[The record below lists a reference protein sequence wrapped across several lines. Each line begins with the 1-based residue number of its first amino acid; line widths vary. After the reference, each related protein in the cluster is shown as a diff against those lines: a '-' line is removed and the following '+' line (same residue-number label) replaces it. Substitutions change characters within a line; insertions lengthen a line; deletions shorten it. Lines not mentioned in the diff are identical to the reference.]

1 MQGIWKSKVKHIQKD
16 KFKQIVQTMRILKPK
31 KSSKEL
37 VVNSFEDYKL
47 KQSKHPNNPKKKEYR
62 KLSISKDRRIQR
74 DWIKNECWEN
84 EIPTHK
90 LSKSILWE
98 IV

>member
-31 KSSKEL
+31 EFPKEL
-37 VVNSFEDYKL
+37 VVDSLEDYKL
-47 KQSKHPNNPKKKEYR
+47 KQSKHPNNPKKKEY
-62 KLSISKDRRIQR
+62 KKIVTSKNRRIQR
-74 DWIKNECWEN
+74 DWLKSKSWEN